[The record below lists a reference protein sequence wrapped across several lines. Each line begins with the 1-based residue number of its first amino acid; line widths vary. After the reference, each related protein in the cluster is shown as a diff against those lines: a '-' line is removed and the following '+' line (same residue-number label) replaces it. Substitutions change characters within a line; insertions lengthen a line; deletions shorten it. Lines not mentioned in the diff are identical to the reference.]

1 MDKKLAESIEEWMK
15 HDKNE
20 NTRSQ
25 IKLLKDKEAWDELR
39 KLLLE
44 RMAFGTAGLR
54 ARMGPGYSQMNDLTI
69 IQTTQGLLKYSLKT
83 FSGLKSDGIIVG
95 YDARHNSKKWALIV
109 TNIFI
114 NAGCKVYLF
123 KDTSPTPMVAFGVRL
138 FKTALGVMITASHNP
153 KDDNGYKVYWSN
165 GCQIISPHDSGISSC
180 ILESL
185 VPLETSWNID
195 NIEANPLCLDPMPRL
210 LKTYCRLQKSR
221 LCFTESENINCKTP
235 FVYTPMHGVGWEAVK
250 ALVSCFGFPPLEPV
264 PEQIM
269 PDPDFPTVDYPN
281 PEEGRS
287 ALNLGIKHA
296 ESIKSTI
303 IFANDPDADRLAVAE
318 KQTSGQWKI
327 FSGNELGALF
337 GWWLSLQW
345 KIHNPQVKPSSVA
358 VLSST
363 VSSKILKTIAEQE
376 GFRFEETLTGF
387 KWLGNRSCELES
399 QNIKTIFAFEEAIG
413 FMCGD
418 VVWDKDGVGALAVMA
433 ELTSYVYRKG
443 KLLSDQL
450 IEIYNIYGQ
459 HISNNGYY
467 FCHEPEKIVK
477 MFNRIRNWPNE
488 PGPKGYP
495 QKLGR
500 FQITG
505 IRDLTVGYDDHYP
518 DLKPVLPVSKSSQLI
533 TFDFSNGVTLTLR
546 TSGTEPKIK
555 YYSELRS
562 KPGSEASVE
571 SLTNELQELVNKMI
585 EEFYEPEKNGFLPRV
600 D

>member
-1 MDKKLAESIEEWMK
+1 MLSILL
-15 HDKNE
+15 KNE

-109 TNIFI
+109 ANIFI

-123 KDTSPTPMVAFGVRL
+123 KDTFPTPMVAFGVRL

-221 LCFTESENINCKTP
+221 L
-235 FVYTPMHGVGWEAVK
+235 FVF
-250 ALVSCFGFPPLEPV
+250 ALLHIYIYIIPSL
-264 PEQIM
+264 QKSRIM

-318 KQTSGQWKI
+318 KQTS
-327 FSGNELGALF
+327 
-337 GWWLSLQW
+337 
-345 KIHNPQVKPSSVA
+345 
-358 VLSST
+358 
-363 VSSKILKTIAEQE
+363 
-376 GFRFEETLTGF
+376 
-387 KWLGNRSCELES
+387 
-399 QNIKTIFAFEEAIG
+399 
-413 FMCGD
+413 
-418 VVWDKDGVGALAVMA
+418 
-433 ELTSYVYRKG
+433 
-443 KLLSDQL
+443 
-450 IEIYNIYGQ
+450 
-459 HISNNGYY
+459 
-467 FCHEPEKIVK
+467 
-477 MFNRIRNWPNE
+477 
-488 PGPKGYP
+488 
-495 QKLGR
+495 
-500 FQITG
+500 
-505 IRDLTVGYDDHYP
+505 
-518 DLKPVLPVSKSSQLI
+518 
-533 TFDFSNGVTLTLR
+533 
-546 TSGTEPKIK
+546 
-555 YYSELRS
+555 
-562 KPGSEASVE
+562 
-571 SLTNELQELVNKMI
+571 
-585 EEFYEPEKNGFLPRV
+585 
-600 D
+600 

>member
-1 MDKKLAESIEEWMK
+1 MDEKLAETFQEWMRY
-15 HDKNE
+15 DKNE

-25 IKLLKDKEAWDELR
+25 IQLLKEKGSWDELR
-39 KLLLE
+39 KILLD

-54 ARMGPGYSQMNDLTI
+54 AKMGPGYSQMNDLTI

-83 FSGLKSDGIIVG
+83 FPNLMSDGIIVG

-109 TNIFI
+109 ANIFL
-114 NAGCKVYLF
+114 NANCKVYLF
-123 KDTSPTPMVAFGVRL
+123 RDAFPTPMVAFGVKL

-165 GCQIISPHDSGISSC
+165 GCQIISPHDKGISGC

-185 VPLETSWNID
+185 IPLETSWSID
-195 NIEANPLCLDPMPRL
+195 TVETNPLCLDPMPKL
-210 LKTYCRLQKSR
+210 LKTYCRLQKGR
-221 LCFTESENINCKTP
+221 LCFTESENSKCQIP

-250 ALVSCFGFPPLEPV
+250 TLVSYFGFPPLEPV
-264 PEQIM
+264 PEQII

-287 ALNLGIKHA
+287 ALNLAIKHA
-296 ESIKSTI
+296 EFVKSTI

-318 KQTSGQWKI
+318 KQTSGQWKM
-327 FSGNELGALF
+327 FNGNELGALF
-337 GWWLSLQW
+337 GWWLSLEW
-345 KIHNPQVKPSSVA
+345 RIHNPQVTPSSVA

-363 VSSKILKTIAEQE
+363 VSSKILKTIAEHE

-387 KWLGNRSCELES
+387 KWLGNRACDLES

-433 ELTSYVYRKG
+433 EMASYVYHER
-443 KLLSDQL
+443 KLLSEQL
-450 IEIYNIYGQ
+450 VEIYNIYGQ

-467 FCHEPEKIVK
+467 FCYEPEKIVK
-477 MFNRIRNWPNE
+477 MFNRLRNWPNE
-488 PGPKGYP
+488 PNPKGYP
-495 QKLGR
+495 QKVGR
-500 FQITG
+500 FRITG

-518 DLKPVLPVSKSSQLI
+518 NFKPVLPVSASSQLI
-533 TFDFSNGVTLTLR
+533 TFDFDNGATLTLR

-562 KPGSEASVE
+562 KPGSGTSVE
-571 SLTNELQELVNKMI
+571 SLTNELKELVNNMI